1 MANNRSANRSHS
13 HRRLH
18 YSPRINSLKRR
29 WQFSSLWSV
38 VSFNSRLSA
47 STPLITIF
55 TPRVASGSV
64 LQKSLHG
71 GERGPAA
78 FQSPWKL
85 KCQKQECFVRSERST
100 SEVKRPN
107 NKRKKH
113 LPYLMF
119 CELRGSCQR
128 KSAAFCVQC
137 LNLCCWEASVM
148 KLQSHLQNQ
157 VFVLHDS
164 QLK

>member
-18 YSPRINSLKRR
+18 YSPRINSLKRG

-55 TPRVASGSV
+55 TPRVASSSV

-107 NKRKKH
+107 NKRKKTPT
-113 LPYLMF
+113 LFNVLWAQR
-119 CELRGSCQR
+119 ELSEKICC
-128 KSAAFCVQC
+128 F
-137 LNLCCWEASVM
+137 LCSVSESVLLRSFSHEASVS
-148 KLQSHLQNQ
+148 LTESG
-157 VFVLHDS
+157 FCS
-164 QLK
+164 AWFTA